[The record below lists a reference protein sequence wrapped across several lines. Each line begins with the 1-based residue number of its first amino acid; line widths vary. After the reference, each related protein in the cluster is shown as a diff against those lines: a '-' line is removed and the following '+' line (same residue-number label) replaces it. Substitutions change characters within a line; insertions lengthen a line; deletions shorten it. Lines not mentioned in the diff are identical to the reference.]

1 LRLKYFNRHQCTMK
15 AKRIISMLL
24 FLIWFSLLQGQII
37 KSESTSIVLNAK
49 SKTEVKLPD
58 IKIFNPSISDGAMF
72 KTTDSRVE
80 LVGRIENLTGA
91 GSVIVNSEKAETDKA
106 GAFKITVWLEPG
118 INEVSVLAYDAKNNK
133 LEKKIKM
140 EYESPDIAFANS
152 IRNES
157 VFYGL
162 IIAVD
167 NYQDPKLESLDRPVN
182 DGEKLYNVL
191 VSKYTFNPEN
201 IKFIKNATRQD
212 IIFALDELSAKVT
225 LKDNLLIFYAGHGY
239 WNENSNVGYWLPSDA
254 RQDSRDK
261 WIPNSTLVD
270 YLKEIKSKHILLIAD
285 ACFGGSIFKS
295 RAVIA
300 NRKETV
306 QDLYNL
312 PSRKAMTSGTLTK
325 VPDRSAFTKYLIE
338 QLTDIKDPAFTSDKL
353 FSSFQTSVENNSD
366 TKPRYGVIENVDD
379 KGGEFVFL
387 KR

>member
-1 LRLKYFNRHQCTMK
+1 MN

-24 FLIWFSLLQGQII
+24 FLIFFSLIQGQVI
-37 KSESTSIVLNAK
+37 KSESTSIILNAK
-49 SKTEVKLPD
+49 NKIEVAKPE
-58 IKIFNPSISDGAMF
+58 IQIIVPSFSDGTMF

-80 LVGRIENLTGA
+80 LVGRIENFKGA
-91 GSVIVNSEKAETDKA
+91 GSVIVNSEKTEIDKA

-118 INEVSVLAYDAKNNK
+118 SNEISVMAFDDKNSK
-133 LEKKIKM
+133 FEKKIKM
-140 EYESPDIAFANS
+140 EYETPDVAFANS

-157 VFYGL
+157 VYYGL

-167 NYQDPKLESLDRPVN
+167 NYQDPKLESLDRPVV
-182 DGEKLYNVL
+182 DAEKLYNIL
-191 VSKYTFNPEN
+191 TSKYTFDPEN
-201 IKFIKNATRQD
+201 LQFIKNATRQE
-212 IIFALDELSAKVT
+212 IIYALDELSKKVT
-225 LKDNLLIFYAGHGY
+225 QKDNLLIFYAGHGY

-261 WIPNSTLVD
+261 WFPNSTLVD
-270 YLKEIKSKHILLIAD
+270 YLKEINSKHILLIAD

-295 RAVIA
+295 RAVIID
-300 NRKETV
+300 RKETV

-338 QLTDIKDPAFTSDKL
+338 QLTDYNEPAFTSDQL
-353 FSSFQTSVENNSD
+353 FSRFQTSVENNSD

-379 KGGEFVFL
+379 KGGEFVFVRRGNL
-387 KR
+387 TERNK